1 MASFYGNIDLLKLNG
16 SQIYTGIDQKN
27 PSRAFICIPLDV
39 NEIRVEK
46 SKSSDAQL
54 AKLRVNIWPLGE
66 SYKAKVRQS
75 ASERG
80 DSNTPVPTHEIQLSF
95 SSDYVKAVVKKFP
108 KLVEQVKDANKERV
122 PDICNQNPEDEN
134 SYLFKAIRNRMCKR
148 IAMLYQPQPKTQTSP
163 YSGTY
168 AQVGTVS
175 SYTAS
180 AENQSNEF
188 GNSSFIDEDLP
199 F

>member
-1 MASFYGNIDLLKLNG
+1 MASFNGNIDLLKLNG

-46 SKSSDAQL
+46 SKNSDAQL

-80 DSNTPVPTHEIQLSF
+80 DSNTAVPTHEIQLSF

-148 IAMLYQPQPKTQTSP
+148 IAMLYQPQPKAQTSP
-163 YSGTY
+163 YSQTY
-168 AQVGTVS
+168 AQVGAVS

-188 GNSSFIDEDLP
+188 GYSSFTDEDLP